1 MKVAKIENH
10 HTEEELENLLKE
22 YRTNSEVQNRI
33 LCILAVKRGHQI
45 TEIAKILN
53 KSRVTCSKWVS
64 AYNEN
69 GLEGIQSNRSN
80 SGVRGKLKNEDLNMI
95 KIELLKS
102 DIKYTINQAK
112 IKINKL
118 FNTNFSYKY
127 VWDITRNKL
136 NLNYGKPKLNYK
148 EHSEDYKIKLKE
160 SLEGFILNDIKLF
173 FLDQSYFKNMPY
185 LTRVLYDP
193 DDKDNTLTRT
203 GKRFGISVTGFMGV
217 NGVSHADVYLR
228 NNSFTTIYSLI
239 QLRYLNTENEDIKE
253 ILMKIL
259 GDGRI
264 NRSYIKNE
272 LKKENKTPK
281 QRVDKIKELL
291 EKEDKPKISEIKK
304 ISSNKKITSA
314 RISTKQRT
322 TIRDLLIE
330 NKVDTFLKDEKP
342 LVIICDN
349 AKIHTQKDVLRA
361 CEFLNI
367 QLIFLPPYSPDLNP
381 IEDLWRIIKKEVY
394 YATYDSLVELI
405 KIVLDEFDKNVDNKT
420 LFENWLNDYM

>member
-1 MKVAKIENH
+1 
-10 HTEEELENLLKE
+10 
-22 YRTNSEVQNRI
+22 
-33 LCILAVKRGHQI
+33 
-45 TEIAKILN
+45 
-53 KSRVTCSKWVS
+53 
-64 AYNEN
+64 
-69 GLEGIQSNRSN
+69 
-80 SGVRGKLKNEDLNMI
+80 MI
-95 KIELLKS
+95 KTELLKS
-102 DIKYTINQAK
+102 DIKYTINHAK

-394 YATYDSLVELI
+394 SATYDSLAELI